1 LTGRVHVDIKKWMMG
16 EPCGDVK
23 VTVPTSEPKGCTV
36 EIFIL
41 IEFKKSGFMR

>member
-1 LTGRVHVDIKKWMMG
+1 MMG

-23 VTVPTSEPKGCTV
+23 VTVSASEPKGCTV